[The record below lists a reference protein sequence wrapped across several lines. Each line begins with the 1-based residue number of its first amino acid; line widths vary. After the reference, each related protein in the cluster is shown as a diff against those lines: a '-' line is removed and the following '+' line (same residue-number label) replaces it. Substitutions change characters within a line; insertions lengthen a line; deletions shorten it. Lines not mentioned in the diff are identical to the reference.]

1 MMDSKNGFGIVS
13 GSAAYIA
20 TQRKEVEQKKIEKLI
35 SNKSNDFPALA
46 RIYAKVKEEKKCM

>member
-1 MMDSKNGFGIVS
+1 MYKNKGFGVVS

-20 TQRKEVEQKKIEKLI
+20 TQRKEAEHENTERLI
-35 SNKSNDFPALA
+35 HNMSNDFPALA